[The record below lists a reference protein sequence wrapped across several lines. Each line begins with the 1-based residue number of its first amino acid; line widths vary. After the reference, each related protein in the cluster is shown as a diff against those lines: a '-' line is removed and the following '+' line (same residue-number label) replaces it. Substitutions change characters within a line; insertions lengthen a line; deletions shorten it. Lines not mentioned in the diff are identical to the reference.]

1 VSLRVALAESEL
13 ERARAR
19 AIRQAVFVEEQAVPQ
34 DVESDGLDDVCEHF
48 LAWMGGEA
56 VATARA
62 RMTPKGWKL
71 ERVAVL
77 REHRGRDVGRAL
89 VAGALARAP
98 AGVTVVVHA
107 QESAL
112 GFWERVGFVAAGP
125 RFEEGGIGHRSMS
138 FARER

>member
-1 VSLRVALAESEL
+1 MET
-13 ERARAR
+13 
-19 AIRQAVFVEEQAVPQ
+19 
-34 DVESDGLDDVCEHF
+34 DGLDDGCQHF
-48 LAWMGGEA
+48 LAWLGAEA

-89 VAGALARAP
+89 VAGVLARAP
-98 AGVTVVVHA
+98 AGVGVVVHA

-138 FARER
+138 LPPER